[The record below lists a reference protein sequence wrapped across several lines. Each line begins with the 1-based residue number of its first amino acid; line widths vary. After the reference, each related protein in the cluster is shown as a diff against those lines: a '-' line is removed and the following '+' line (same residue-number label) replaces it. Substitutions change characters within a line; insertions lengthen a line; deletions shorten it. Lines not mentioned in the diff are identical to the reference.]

1 MTKKQQTILLA
12 VLAALVVIVIA
23 VVVAG
28 VWIFRSI
35 VHNET
40 MTETAAT
47 KTLDEV
53 RARFAGVTPV
63 IALRPTGP
71 VLLRPAPETTPPSE
85 LRTLH
90 ILRWS
95 VEDEE
100 LSRVELPF
108 AILRM
113 RDAPFR
119 LQMDRDDTGASI
131 STSLRIADI
140 ERYGP
145 TLLMDDRLPDGGH
158 VLVWSD

>member
-12 VLAALVVIVIA
+12 VLASLVVIVIA

-40 MTETAAT
+40 MTEATAT
-47 KTLDEV
+47 QTLEDV
-53 RARFAGVTPV
+53 RARFSGVTPV

-71 VLLRPAPETTPPSE
+71 VLLRAAPDTKPPGE
-85 LRTLH
+85 LKTLH
-90 ILRWS
+90 ILRWNIQ
-95 VEDEE
+95 DEE
-100 LSRVELPF
+100 MSRVDLPF
-108 AILRM
+108 FILRM
-113 RDAPFR
+113 RDAPFQ
-119 LQMDRDDTGASI
+119 LQIEDDDVGSSI

-145 TLLMDDRLPDGGH
+145 TLLMDNRLPDGGR
-158 VLVWSD
+158 VVIWSD

>member
-47 KTLDEV
+47 KTLNEV

-71 VLLRPAPETTPPSE
+71 VLQRAAPETKPPGE

-90 ILRWS
+90 ILRWNTQ
-95 VEDEE
+95 DEE
-100 LSRVELPF
+100 MSRVELPF
-108 AILRM
+108 FILRM

-119 LQMDRDDTGASI
+119 LQIEGDEVGSSI
-131 STSLRIADI
+131 STSLRISDL

-145 TLLMDDRLPDGGH
+145 TLLMDDRLPDGGR
-158 VLVWSD
+158 VLIWSD

>member
-12 VLAALVVIVIA
+12 VLASLVVIVIA

-28 VWIFRSI
+28 VWIFTSI

-53 RARFAGVTPV
+53 RARFGGVTPV

-71 VLLRPAPETTPPSE
+71 VLLRPAPETRPPGE

-90 ILRWS
+90 ILRWNIQ
-95 VEDEE
+95 DEE
-100 LSRVELPF
+100 MSHVELPF
-108 AILRM
+108 AILRL

-119 LQMDRDDTGASI
+119 LQMDRDNGGVSL

-145 TLLMDDRLPDGGH
+145 TLLMDDRRPDGGR
-158 VLVWSD
+158 VVMWSD

>member
-12 VLAALVVIVIA
+12 VLASVAVIAIA

-28 VWIFRSI
+28 VWIFTSI

-40 MTETAAT
+40 MTDATAT
-47 KTLDEV
+47 KTLEDV
-53 RARFAGVTPV
+53 RARFSGVTPV

-71 VLLRPAPETTPPSE
+71 VLLRPAPEGKPSGE
-85 LRTLH
+85 LKTLH
-90 ILRWS
+90 ILRWNIQ
-95 VEDEE
+95 DEE
-100 LSRVELPF
+100 MSRVDLPF
-108 AILRM
+108 FVLRM

-119 LQMDRDDTGASI
+119 LQIEGDDVASV

-145 TLLMDDRLPDGGH
+145 TLLMDDRLPDGGR